1 MEPKLRA
8 VVDTNLFVS
17 GIFGKESL
25 SAKLQD
31 LWIQQDFELV
41 TSRGILKEVSRVL
54 QYPRIKEKFRPKE
67 ETIRRFF
74 RLAFRKAVITHDL
87 YKVDRITEDPADNM
101 FLACALEAKA
111 DYIVSRDPHLRNLKH
126 FHGTKITDLKD
137 FVEQVKRQTSGRKS

>member
-1 MEPKLRA
+1 MKPKLRA
-8 VVDTNLFVS
+8 VVDTNLFIS

-31 LWIQQDFELV
+31 FWIQQDFELV
-41 TSRGILKEVSRVL
+41 TSQGILKEVSRVL
-54 QYPRIKEKFRPKE
+54 QYPRVKEKFRPNE

-74 RLAFRKAVITHDL
+74 RLAFRKAVITRDL
-87 YKVDRITEDPADNM
+87 YKVDRITDDPADNM

-126 FHGTKITDLKD
+126 FHGIKITGVKEFID
-137 FVEQVKRQTSGRKS
+137 QVKTRGAGFKS